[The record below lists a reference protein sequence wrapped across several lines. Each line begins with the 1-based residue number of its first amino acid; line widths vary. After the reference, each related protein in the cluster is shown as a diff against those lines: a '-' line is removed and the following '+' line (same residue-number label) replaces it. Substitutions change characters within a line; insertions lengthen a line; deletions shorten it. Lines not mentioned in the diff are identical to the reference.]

1 MARPCSQ
8 KRVATKTPPAL
19 RRFDSQSPRIRHVAV
34 RCSVRCWRIL
44 WLEVSC
50 WLDGWSMV
58 FIEQVSCA
66 YHEIAMPWAAM
77 SFGLFASACATC
89 SASHCPSQGGSLSQ
103 CSDETCRCGSS
114 NSCVGKDLKL
124 HSKGEKKHA
133 SLSNKW
139 LYHVV
144 PNLKNE
150 EPSNGRREIHWS
162 NSIKPCKSPL
172 KLLVMVMGQGPRP
185 GMVPTH
191 SWFVASDSPRLDPSP
206 THSCPTQLPWR
217 PGPVGP
223 FSSWKTWANL
233 AELQVFTPSSSMCHG
248 STPKHPK
255 TGKSFLTAPWIDT
268 KAFFTIK
275 GLQF

>member
-8 KRVATKTPPAL
+8 KSVVATKTPPAL

-50 WLDGWSMV
+50 WLDGWSMA

-89 SASHCPSQGGSLSQ
+89 SASHCPSQGSSLSQ

-124 HSKGEKKHA
+124 HSKGEK
-133 SLSNKW
+133 NMW
-139 LYHVV
+139 VCQT
-144 PNLKNE
+144 
-150 EPSNGRREIHWS
+150 NG
-162 NSIKPCKSPL
+162 CT
-172 KLLVMVMGQGPRP
+172 M
-185 GMVPTH
+185 
-191 SWFVASDSPRLDPSP
+191 
-206 THSCPTQLPWR
+206 
-217 PGPVGP
+217 
-223 FSSWKTWANL
+223 
-233 AELQVFTPSSSMCHG
+233 
-248 STPKHPK
+248 
-255 TGKSFLTAPWIDT
+255 
-268 KAFFTIK
+268 
-275 GLQF
+275 